1 VDEKS
6 KRASV
11 GTPGDEIT
19 PARFDAVINSIS
31 DGVFAVDGEW
41 RLTCFNSAAERTTGV
56 RREDA
61 LGRRCSEVLRSNICE
76 EACALRYTMETGQ
89 PIVNLPIHIRDEA
102 GRHVP
107 VTISTALLRDKDGR
121 VIGGVETFR
130 DLNMVKNLLRDVE
143 VTVGGQEIVTGDAHL
158 RQILEIVPTIAASDS
173 TILIEGESGTGKG
186 LLAKKIHRL
195 SARSGGPLVT
205 INCGAIPEQ
214 LLESELFGYR
224 AGAFT
229 GAVRDRPGRVAAAR
243 GGTLFLD
250 EIGDLPLS
258 LQVKVLRLIQDRV
271 YDPLGDVQSVS
282 ADVRIVAATNRD
294 LASLVEKRVFRRDL
308 YYRVNVIRLV
318 MPPLRERLSD
328 IPLLAETI
336 LRRLSITRGKIVD
349 SISREAVRRLLR
361 HDFPGNV
368 RELEN
373 ILEHAHVLATG
384 REIEVE
390 DLPDWLQTASD
401 GRRPEEPATL
411 EELEAR
417 FIRDVLAR
425 NSWNRTA
432 AAHELG
438 IHKTTLHRKISRL
451 GLELPPV
458 DGRSKEAEARPG
470 RNGGPTSKSPGNRKR
485 PRAGRRRD
493 A

>member
-1 VDEKS
+1 MRDE
-6 KRASV
+6 RPRPTD
-11 GTPGDEIT
+11 GGPETDPIT
-19 PARFDAVINSIS
+19 PARFETVINSIS
-31 DGVFAVDGEW
+31 DGVFAVDGKW

-56 RREDA
+56 LREDA
-61 LGRRCSEVLRSNICE
+61 LGQRCSDVFRSNICDD
-76 EACALRYTMETGQ
+76 ACALRYTMETGH

-102 GRHVP
+102 GHRVP
-107 VTISTALLRDKDGR
+107 VTISTALLKDQDGR

-130 DLNMVKNLLRDVE
+130 DLNMVKDLLRDVE
-143 VTVGGQEIVTGDAHL
+143 ATVGGKEIVTADPHL

-186 LLAKKIHRL
+186 LLAKEIHRL
-195 SARSGGPLVT
+195 SGRSEGPLVT

-229 GAVRDRPGRVAAAR
+229 GADRDKPGRVAAAQ

-258 LQVKVLRLIQDRV
+258 LQVKVLRLIQERV
-271 YDPLGDVQSVS
+271 YEPLGDVQSIT

-294 LASLVEKRVFRRDL
+294 LAALVEKRGFRRDL

-318 MPPLRERLSD
+318 MPPLRERPSD

-336 LRRLSITRGKIVD
+336 LRGLSITRGTIVD
-349 SISREAVRRLLR
+349 SISREAVRRLMR

-373 ILEHAHVLATG
+373 ILEHAHVLSTG
-384 REIEVE
+384 REIEVD
-390 DLPDWLQTASD
+390 DLPDWLQTGVDSED
-401 GRRPEEPATL
+401 PKEPTTL

-432 AAHELG
+432 AARELG
-438 IHKTTLHRKISRL
+438 IHKTTLHRKICRL

-458 DGRSKEAEARPG
+458 DGRSRGAG
-470 RNGGPTSKSPGNRKR
+470 KSS
-485 PRAGRRRD
+485 
-493 A
+493 

>member
-1 VDEKS
+1 MV
-6 KRASV
+6 
-11 GTPGDEIT
+11 
-19 PARFDAVINSIS
+19 NSIS

-61 LGRRCSEVLRSNICE
+61 LGRRCSDVFRSNICDD
-76 EACALRYTMETGQ
+76 ACALRYTMETGQ
-89 PIVNLPIHIRDEA
+89 PIVNLPIHIRNEA
-102 GRHVP
+102 GHSVP
-107 VTISTALLRDKDGR
+107 VTISTALLKDEDGR

-143 VTVGGQEIVTGDAHL
+143 ATEGGEEIVTTDPHL

-186 LLAKKIHRL
+186 LLAKEIHRL
-195 SARSGGPLVT
+195 SARSEGPLVT

-229 GAVRDRPGRVAAAR
+229 GADRDKQGRVAAAE

-271 YDPLGDVQSVS
+271 YEPLGDVQSLT

-294 LASLVEKRVFRRDL
+294 LAALVEKRGFRRDL

-318 MPPLRERLSD
+318 MPPLRERPSD

-336 LRRLSITRGKIVD
+336 LRRLSIARGRIVD
-349 SISREAVRRLLR
+349 SISREAVRRLMH

-373 ILEHAHVLATG
+373 ILEHAHVLSTG

-390 DLPDWLQTASD
+390 DLPDWLQIEVDSE
-401 GRRPEEPATL
+401 RSKRPATL
-411 EELEAR
+411 DEVEAR

-432 AAHELG
+432 AARELG
-438 IHKTTLHRKISRL
+438 IHKTTLHRKIRRL
-451 GLELPPV
+451 GIELPPL
-458 DGRSKEAEARPG
+458 DGRSS
-470 RNGGPTSKSPGNRKR
+470 GPLKSG
-485 PRAGRRRD
+485 
-493 A
+493 

>member
-1 VDEKS
+1 MRDEEP
-6 KRASV
+6 RQTD
-11 GTPGDEIT
+11 GGPEGDPIT

-61 LGRRCSEVLRSNICE
+61 LGQRCSDVFRSNICDD
-76 EACALRYTMETGQ
+76 ACALRYTMETGR
-89 PIVNLPIHIRDEA
+89 PIVNLPIHIRGQA
-102 GRHVP
+102 GNPVP
-107 VTISTALLRDKDGR
+107 VTISTALLKDDEGR

-143 VTVGGQEIVTGDAHL
+143 ATVGGEEIVTADPHL
-158 RQILEIVPTIAASDS
+158 RQILEVVPTIAASDS

-186 LLAKKIHRL
+186 LLAKEIHRL
-195 SARSGGPLVT
+195 STRSNGPLVT

-224 AGAFT
+224 EGAFT
-229 GAVRDRPGRVAAAR
+229 GANRDKQGRVAAAD

-258 LQVKVLRLIQDRV
+258 LQVKILRLIQERV
-271 YDPLGDVQSVS
+271 YEPLGGVHSAS
-282 ADVRIVAATNRD
+282 ADIRIVTATNRD
-294 LASLVEKRVFRRDL
+294 LAGLVEEGAFRRDL

-318 MPPLRERLSD
+318 MPPLRERPSD
-328 IPLLAETI
+328 IPLLAEII
-336 LRRLSITRGKIVD
+336 LRRLSMTRGKIVD
-349 SISREAVRRLLR
+349 SISPEAMRRLMR

-373 ILEHAHVLATG
+373 ILEHAHVLSTG
-384 REIEVE
+384 RDIEVD
-390 DLPDWLQTASD
+390 DLPDWLPSEIGADASEQ
-401 GRRPEEPATL
+401 PSTL

-432 AAHELG
+432 AARELG
-438 IHKTTLHRKISRL
+438 IHKTTLHRKIRL
-451 GLELPPV
+451 LGIELPPI
-458 DGRSKEAEARPG
+458 DGRSSRT
-470 RNGGPTSKSPGNRKR
+470 RNLSE
-485 PRAGRRRD
+485 D
-493 A
+493 

>member
-1 VDEKS
+1 MRGEEPRPTDGVPE
-6 KRASV
+6 
-11 GTPGDEIT
+11 GDPIT
-19 PARFDAVINSIS
+19 PARFDTVINSIS
-31 DGVFAVDGEW
+31 DGVFAVNGEW

-61 LGRRCSEVLRSNICE
+61 LGQRCSDVFRSNICDD
-76 EACALRYTMETGQ
+76 ACALRYTMETGR

-102 GRHVP
+102 GRSVP
-107 VTISTALLRDKDGR
+107 VTISTALLKDDNGR

-130 DLNMVKNLLRDVE
+130 DLNMVKELLRDVE
-143 VTVGGQEIVTGDAHL
+143 VTAGGEEILTADPHL
-158 RQILEIVPTIAASDS
+158 RQILEVVPTIAASDS

-186 LLAKKIHRL
+186 LLAKEIHRL
-195 SARSGGPLVT
+195 STRSDGPLVT

-229 GAVRDRPGRVAAAR
+229 GADRDKQGRVAAAK

-258 LQVKVLRLIQDRV
+258 LQVKILRLLQERV
-271 YDPLGDVQSVS
+271 YEPLGDVRSVT
-282 ADVRIVAATNRD
+282 ADVRIVTATNRE
-294 LASLVEKRVFRRDL
+294 LAKLVEEGGFRRDL

-318 MPPLRERLSD
+318 MPPLRERPSD

-336 LRRLSITRGKIVD
+336 LRRLSITRGRIVD
-349 SISREAVRRLLR
+349 SISREAMLRLLH

-373 ILEHAHVLATG
+373 ILEHAYVLATT
-384 REIEVE
+384 RDIEVE
-390 DLPDWLQTASD
+390 DLPDWLQAD
-401 GRRPEEPATL
+401 GNGTEEPATL
-411 EELEAR
+411 RELEAQ

-432 AAHELG
+432 AARELG
-438 IHKTTLHRKISRL
+438 IHKTTLHRKIRRL
-451 GLELPPV
+451 GIELPPL
-458 DGRSKEAEARPG
+458 DGRSKGAG
-470 RNGGPTSKSPGNRKR
+470 KSG
-485 PRAGRRRD
+485 
-493 A
+493 

>member
-1 VDEKS
+1 MRNEEPRPTDGGPK
-6 KRASV
+6 
-11 GTPGDEIT
+11 GDPIT
-19 PARFDAVINSIS
+19 PARFDTVINSIS
-31 DGVFAVDGEW
+31 DGVFAVNDEW

-61 LGRRCSEVLRSNICE
+61 LGQRCSDVFRSNICDD
-76 EACALRYTMETGQ
+76 ACALLYTMETGQ
-89 PIVNLPIHIRDEA
+89 PIVNLPIHIRDRA
-102 GRHVP
+102 GNRVP
-107 VTISTALLRDKDGR
+107 VTISTALLKDDEGR

-143 VTVGGQEIVTGDAHL
+143 ATVAGEEIVTADSHL
-158 RQILEIVPTIAASDS
+158 RQILDVVPTIAASDS

-186 LLAKKIHRL
+186 LLAKEIHRL
-195 SARSGGPLVT
+195 STHSDGPLVT

-229 GAVRDRPGRVAAAR
+229 GADRDKQGRVAAAD

-258 LQVKVLRLIQDRV
+258 LQVKILRLLQERV
-271 YDPLGDVQSVS
+271 YEPLGDVRTVT
-282 ADVRIVAATNRD
+282 ADVRIVTATNRE
-294 LASLVEKRVFRRDL
+294 LAKLVEEGGFRRDL

-318 MPPLRERLSD
+318 MPPLRDRPSD

-336 LRRLSITRGKIVD
+336 LRRLSIRRGRIVD
-349 SISREAVRRLLR
+349 SISREAMRRLLH

-373 ILEHAHVLATG
+373 ILEHAYVLATA
-384 REIEVE
+384 RDIEVE
-390 DLPDWLQTASD
+390 DLPDWLPAD
-401 GRRPEEPATL
+401 GNGTEEPATL
-411 EELEAR
+411 RELEAQ

-432 AAHELG
+432 AARELG
-438 IHKTTLHRKISRL
+438 IHKTTLHRKIRRL
-451 GLELPPV
+451 GIELPPL
-458 DGRSKEAEARPG
+458 DGRSS
-470 RNGGPTSKSPGNRKR
+470 GP
-485 PRAGRRRD
+485 
-493 A
+493 

>member
-1 VDEKS
+1 MRDD
-6 KRASV
+6 KRRPAGGGCEGNPISQ
-11 GTPGDEIT
+11 
-19 PARFDAVINSIS
+19 ARFETVINSIS

-61 LGRRCSEVLRSNICE
+61 LGQRCSDVLRTDICE
-76 EACALRYTMETGQ
+76 DACALRYTMETGQ
-89 PIVNLPIHIRDEA
+89 PIVNLPIHIRDEN
-102 GRHVP
+102 GDLVP
-107 VTISTALLRDKDGR
+107 VTISTALLKDQDGR

-143 VTVGGQEIVTGDAHL
+143 ATVGGEEIVTADPHL

-186 LLAKKIHRL
+186 LLAKQIHRL
-195 SARSGGPLVT
+195 STRSNGPLVT

-229 GAVRDRPGRVAAAR
+229 GADRDKQGRVATAQ

-258 LQVKVLRLIQDRV
+258 LQVKVLRLIQERV
-271 YDPLGDVQSVS
+271 YEPLGDVQSLT
-282 ADVRIVAATNRD
+282 ADVRIIAATNRD
-294 LASLVEKRVFRRDL
+294 LARLVEKRGFRRDL

-318 MPPLRERLSD
+318 MPPLRERPSD
-328 IPLLAETI
+328 IALLAEAI
-336 LRRLSITRGKIVD
+336 LRRLSIARGKIVD
-349 SISREAVRRLLR
+349 SISREVVRRLMR

-373 ILEHAHVLATG
+373 ILEHAHVLSTG

-390 DLPDWLQTASD
+390 DLPDWLQTPVDFEHSK
-401 GRRPEEPATL
+401 EPASL

-417 FIRDVLAR
+417 FLRDVLAR
-425 NSWNRTA
+425 KSWNRTA
-432 AAHELG
+432 AARELG
-438 IHKTTLHRKISRL
+438 IHKTTLHRKIRRL

-458 DGRSKEAEARPG
+458 DGRS
-470 RNGGPTSKSPGNRKR
+470 GGGAKSG
-485 PRAGRRRD
+485 
-493 A
+493 

>member
-1 VDEKS
+1 
-6 KRASV
+6 
-11 GTPGDEIT
+11 
-19 PARFDAVINSIS
+19 VINSIS

-61 LGRRCSEVLRSNICE
+61 LGRRCSDVLRSNICE

-89 PIVNLPIHIRDEA
+89 PIVNLPIHIRNEA
-102 GRHVP
+102 GHRIP
-107 VTISTALLRDKDGR
+107 VTISTALLKDREGR

-130 DLNMVKNLLRDVE
+130 DLNMVKDLLRDVE
-143 VTVGGQEIVTGDAHL
+143 TKMGGEEIVTADPHF

-195 SARSGGPLVT
+195 SSRNVGPLVT

-229 GAVRDRPGRVAAAR
+229 GADRDKQGRVAAAQ

-258 LQVKVLRLIQDRV
+258 LQVKILRLIQERV
-271 YDPLGDVQSVS
+271 YEPLGDTRSLT

-294 LASLVEKRVFRRDL
+294 LAALVEKRCFRRDL
-308 YYRVNVIRLV
+308 YFRVNVIRLV
-318 MPPLRERLSD
+318 MPPLRERPSD
-328 IPLLAETI
+328 IPLLAEAI

-349 SISREAVRRLLR
+349 AISREVVRRLMR

-373 ILEHAHVLATG
+373 ILEHAHVLSTG

-390 DLPDWLQTASD
+390 DLPEWLQAEVDSEQS
-401 GRRPEEPATL
+401 EEPATL
-411 EELEAR
+411 KELEAR

-432 AAHELG
+432 AARELG

-458 DGRSKEAEARPG
+458 DGRSGG
-470 RNGGPTSKSPGNRKR
+470 RANNG
-485 PRAGRRRD
+485 
-493 A
+493 

>member
-1 VDEKS
+1 
-6 KRASV
+6 
-11 GTPGDEIT
+11 
-19 PARFDAVINSIS
+19 VINSIS
-31 DGVFAVDGEW
+31 DGVFAVDDEW

-61 LGRRCSEVLRSNICE
+61 LGRRCSDVLRSNICE
-76 EACALRYTMETGQ
+76 EACALRFTMETGQ
-89 PIVNLPIHIRDEA
+89 PIVNLPIHIRGEA
-102 GRHVP
+102 GHRVP
-107 VTISTALLRDKDGR
+107 VTISTALLKDEDGR

-143 VTVGGQEIVTGDAHL
+143 ATVGGEEIVTADRHL

-186 LLAKKIHRL
+186 LLAKEIHRL
-195 SARSGGPLVT
+195 SARSEGPLVT

-229 GAVRDRPGRVAAAR
+229 GADRDKQGRVAAAQ

-258 LQVKVLRLIQDRV
+258 LQVKVLRLIQERV
-271 YDPLGDVQSVS
+271 YEPLGDVQSLT

-294 LASLVEKRVFRRDL
+294 LAGLVEKREFRRDL

-318 MPPLRERLSD
+318 MPPLRERPPD

-336 LRRLSITRGKIVD
+336 LRRLSMTRGKIAD
-349 SISREAVRRLLR
+349 SISSEAVRRLMH

-373 ILEHAHVLATG
+373 ILEHAHVLSTG

-390 DLPDWLQTASD
+390 DLPDWLQKEVDSKQ
-401 GRRPEEPATL
+401 PEEPATL

-432 AAHELG
+432 TARELG
-438 IHKTTLHRKISRL
+438 IHKTTLHRKIRRL

-458 DGRSKEAEARPG
+458 DGRSRGA
-470 RNGGPTSKSPGNRKR
+470 RKR
-485 PRAGRRRD
+485 G
-493 A
+493 

>member
-1 VDEKS
+1 MRDEETKQTDGGPE
-6 KRASV
+6 RD
-11 GTPGDEIT
+11 PIT
-19 PARFDAVINSIS
+19 PARFDTVINSIS

-61 LGRRCSEVLRSNICE
+61 LGQRCSDVFRSNICDD
-76 EACALRYTMETGQ
+76 ACALRYTMETGQ
-89 PIVNLPIHIRDEA
+89 PIVNLPIHIRDRA
-102 GRHVP
+102 GNRVP
-107 VTISTALLRDKDGR
+107 VTISTALLKDDEGR

-143 VTVGGQEIVTGDAHL
+143 ATVGGEEIVTGDPHL

-186 LLAKKIHRL
+186 LLAKEIHRL
-195 SARSGGPLVT
+195 SARSEGPLVT

-229 GAVRDRPGRVAAAR
+229 GADRDKLGRVAAAE

-258 LQVKVLRLIQDRV
+258 LQVKILRLIQDRV
-271 YDPLGDVQSVS
+271 YEPLGDVHSAS
-282 ADVRIVAATNRD
+282 ADVRIVTATNRD
-294 LASLVEKRVFRRDL
+294 LAGLVEKKGFRRDL

-318 MPPLRERLSD
+318 MPPLRERPTD
-328 IPLLAETI
+328 IPLLAEII
-336 LRRLSITRGKIVD
+336 LRRLSTTRGKIVD
-349 SISREAVRRLLR
+349 SISREAMRRLMG

-373 ILEHAHVLATG
+373 ILEHAHVLST
-384 REIEVE
+384 RRDIEIE
-390 DLPDWLQTASD
+390 DLPNWLQTEVDSEQS
-401 GRRPEEPATL
+401 EEPATL
-411 EELEAR
+411 EEVEAR
-417 FIRDVLAR
+417 FIRDVLAH

-432 AAHELG
+432 AAREMG
-438 IHKTTLHRKISRL
+438 IHKTTLHRKIRRL
-451 GLELPPV
+451 GIELPPL
-458 DGRSKEAEARPG
+458 DGRSSGPG
-470 RNGGPTSKSPGNRKR
+470 KSG
-485 PRAGRRRD
+485 
-493 A
+493 

>member
-1 VDEKS
+1 MRDEE
-6 KRASV
+6 RRPTD
-11 GTPGDEIT
+11 GWPEEDPIT
-19 PARFDAVINSIS
+19 PARFETVINSIS

-41 RLTCFNSAAERTTGV
+41 RLTCFNNAAERTTGV

-61 LGRRCSEVLRSNICE
+61 LGRSCSDVLRSNICK
-76 EACALRYTMETGQ
+76 EACALRYTMETGR

-102 GRHVP
+102 GHRIP
-107 VTISTALLRDKDGR
+107 VTISTALLKDEDGR

-143 VTVGGQEIVTGDAHL
+143 TTLNRDEIVTADPHL
-158 RQILEIVPTIAASDS
+158 RQILEIVPTVAASDS

-186 LLAKKIHRL
+186 LLAKKIHSL
-195 SARSGGPLVT
+195 SARSNHPLVT

-224 AGAFT
+224 KGAFT
-229 GAVRDRPGRVAAAR
+229 GADRDKQGRVAAAE

-271 YDPLGDVQSVS
+271 YEPLGDVQSLT

-294 LASLVEKRVFRRDL
+294 LSKLVEKRAFRRDL

-318 MPPLRERLSD
+318 MPPLRERPSD
-328 IPLLAETI
+328 VPLLAETI
-336 LRRLSITRGKIVD
+336 LRRLSISRGKIVD
-349 SISREAVRRLLR
+349 SISREAVRRLMR

-368 RELEN
+368 RELQN
-373 ILEHAHVLATG
+373 ILEHGHVLSTG

-390 DLPDWLQTASD
+390 DLPDWLQAD
-401 GRRPEEPATL
+401 GTSQQPEEPATFAD
-411 EELEAR
+411 LEAR
-417 FIRDVLAR
+417 FLRDVLAR

-432 AAHELG
+432 AARELG
-438 IHKTTLHRKISRL
+438 IHKTTLHRKIRRL
-451 GLELPPV
+451 GIELPPI
-458 DGRSKEAEARPG
+458 DGRSRGTDPQ
-470 RNGGPTSKSPGNRKR
+470 S
-485 PRAGRRRD
+485 
-493 A
+493 

>member
-1 VDEKS
+1 MRDEEP
-6 KRASV
+6 R
-11 GTPGDEIT
+11 PIDCEPDGDRIT
-19 PARFDAVINSIS
+19 PARFDTVINSIS
-31 DGVFAVDGEW
+31 DGVFAVDREW

-56 RREDA
+56 PREA
-61 LGRRCSEVLRSNICE
+61 AIGRRCSEVFRSNICE
-76 EACALRYTMETGQ
+76 EACALRYTMETGR
-89 PIVNLPIHIRDEA
+89 PIVNLPIHIRDEK
-102 GRHVP
+102 GNRVP
-107 VTISTALLRDKDGR
+107 VTISTALLRDDDGR

-143 VTVGGQEIVTGDAHL
+143 ATAGGEEIVTSDSHL
-158 RQILEIVPTIAASDS
+158 RQILDIVPTIAASDS

-186 LLAKKIHRL
+186 LLAKEIHRL
-195 SARSGGPLVT
+195 STRSQGPLVT

-229 GAVRDRPGRVAAAR
+229 GADRDTKGRVAAAE

-258 LQVKVLRLIQDRV
+258 LQVKILRLLQERV
-271 YDPLGDVQSVS
+271 YEPLGDVRTVQ
-282 ADVRIVAATNRD
+282 ADVRIVTATNRD
-294 LASLVEKRVFRRDL
+294 LAALVEERSFRRDL

-318 MPPLRERLSD
+318 MPPLRERPSD

-336 LRRLSITRGKIVD
+336 LRRLSVTRGIIVD
-349 SISREAVRRLLR
+349 SISRDAMRRLMR

-373 ILEHAHVLATG
+373 ILEHAYVLSSG
-384 REIEVE
+384 RDIEVE
-390 DLPDWLQTASD
+390 DLPDWLQAENGADES
-401 GRRPEEPATL
+401 GEPATL
-411 EELEAR
+411 EELEGR

-432 AAHELG
+432 AARELG
-438 IHKTTLHRKISRL
+438 IHKTTLHRKIRRL
-451 GLELPPV
+451 GLDLPPV
-458 DGRSKEAEARPG
+458 DGRSAR
-470 RNGGPTSKSPGNRKR
+470 GNAR
-485 PRAGRRRD
+485 G
-493 A
+493 

>member
-1 VDEKS
+1 MGDEKA
-6 KRASV
+6 RHPYPEAHD
-11 GTPGDEIT
+11 DEIA
-19 PARFDAVINSIS
+19 PAKFNAVINSIS
-31 DGVFAVDGEW
+31 DGVFAVDREW

-56 RREDA
+56 QRDDA
-61 LGRRCSEVLRSNICE
+61 IGRRCREVFRSNICE
-76 EACALRYTMETGQ
+76 DACALRYTMETGR
-89 PIVNLPIHIRDEA
+89 PVVNLPIHIRNEA
-102 GRHVP
+102 GDRVP
-107 VTISTALLRDKDGR
+107 VTISTALLRDDDGR

-143 VTVGGQEIVTGDAHL
+143 ATVGGEEIVTADPGL
-158 RQILEIVPTIAASDS
+158 RQILDIVPTIAASDS

-186 LLAKKIHRL
+186 LLAKEIHRL
-195 SARSGGPLVT
+195 STRSQGPLVT

-229 GAVRDRPGRVAAAR
+229 GANRDKKGRVAAAE

-258 LQVKVLRLIQDRV
+258 LQVKILRLLQDRV
-271 YDPLGDVQSVS
+271 YEPLGDVQSIT
-282 ADVRIVAATNRD
+282 ADVRIVTATNHD
-294 LASLVEKRVFRRDL
+294 LAALVEERGFRRDL

-318 MPPLRERLSD
+318 MPPLRERPSD

-349 SISREAVRRLLR
+349 SISHDAMRRLMR

-373 ILEHAHVLATG
+373 ILEHAYVLSSG
-384 REIEVE
+384 RDIEVE
-390 DLPDWLQTASD
+390 DLPDWLPD
-401 GRRPEEPATL
+401 GADANGSGEPATL
-411 EELEAR
+411 EALEGR

-432 AAHELG
+432 AARELG
-438 IHKTTLHRKISRL
+438 IHKTTLHRKIRRL
-451 GLELPPV
+451 GLDLPKI
-458 DGRSKEAEARPG
+458 DGRSSRGG
-470 RNGGPTSKSPGNRKR
+470 RS
-485 PRAGRRRD
+485 
-493 A
+493 

>member
-1 VDEKS
+1 
-6 KRASV
+6 
-11 GTPGDEIT
+11 
-19 PARFDAVINSIS
+19 VINSIS

-61 LGRRCSEVLRSNICE
+61 LGRRCSDVLRSNISE

-89 PIVNLPIHIRDEA
+89 PIVNLPIHIRNEA
-102 GRHVP
+102 GHRIP
-107 VTISTALLRDKDGR
+107 VTISTALLKDREGR

-130 DLNMVKNLLRDVE
+130 DLNMVKDLLRDVE
-143 VTVGGQEIVTGDAHL
+143 TKMGGEEIVTADPHF

-195 SARSGGPLVT
+195 SSRNVGPLVT

-229 GAVRDRPGRVAAAR
+229 GADRDKQGRVAAAQ

-258 LQVKVLRLIQDRV
+258 LQVKILRLIQERV
-271 YDPLGDVQSVS
+271 YEPLGDTRSLT

-294 LASLVEKRVFRRDL
+294 LAALVEKRCFRRDL
-308 YYRVNVIRLV
+308 YFRVNVIRLV
-318 MPPLRERLSD
+318 MPPLRERPSD
-328 IPLLAETI
+328 IPLLAEAI

-349 SISREAVRRLLR
+349 AISREVVRRLMR

-373 ILEHAHVLATG
+373 ILEHAHVLSTG

-390 DLPDWLQTASD
+390 DLPEWLQAEVDSEQS
-401 GRRPEEPATL
+401 EEPATL
-411 EELEAR
+411 KELEAR

-432 AAHELG
+432 AARELG

-458 DGRSKEAEARPG
+458 DGRSGG
-470 RNGGPTSKSPGNRKR
+470 RANNG
-485 PRAGRRRD
+485 
-493 A
+493 